1 MANQPIQKVRSL
13 LCPIYIEVYI
23 LVRFVS
29 DGIEKCMVHT
39 RHAVLLFKLKYL
51 SSINFD

>member
-1 MANQPIQKVRSL
+1 MANQPIQKVHSL

-29 DGIEKCMVHT
+29 NGIEKCMVHT
-39 RHAVLLFKLKYL
+39 CHAVLLIKIKYL
-51 SSINFD
+51 ISINFD